1 MSNFFEQRGKLTVSL
16 GNGFMSAYEQNNLK
30 VGDVVRIDRT
40 AGEDYYVYF
49 NGSFL
54 CFGELMIMDD
64 IFGLFPKIYSNGN
77 PKHEGFKGMVDDV
90 VEILPTEIRF
100 AEIDIS
106 LKELFGVNEGP
117 VISLGKE
124 YGQSGMAELLV
135 AGTPVAKGDVVVI
148 GESFG
153 IEITEVYF
161 NDREELEVRSSE
173 YLVDKDTHGYP
184 VKKYDF
190 KRPDKFSKDQ
200 MLGILKIHNL
210 FLKNLKLIAPS
221 MKGLQVATID
231 QLTYKEAL
239 EYVNTDYSV
248 VIAGDVVRGR
258 PFAMTEKKHSYII
271 DDSNPPIREYNS
283 EKLIIE
289 TEGLANYLLPE
300 TYEKLKKFKR
310 GRGNALG
317 NIIMFYNRKRGLAK
331 VFKTEDSIHEFILSP
346 LRSSWKTI
354 TNTRL
359 KIIEK
364 KENIDEVKPVHP
376 MEMCLLVEIGGD
388 KDKEDKLYIV
398 YPYIYLA
405 PILKLLS

>member
-1 MSNFFEQRGKLTVSL
+1 MGNFFEHKGKLTVSL
-16 GNGFMSAYEQNNLK
+16 GNGYLSAYEVNNLK

-40 AGEDYYVYF
+40 AGEDYYAYF
-49 NGSFL
+49 NDSFL

-64 IFGLFPKIYSNGN
+64 IFGLFPKINSNGN
-77 PKHEGFKGMVDDV
+77 QKQEGFKGMVDDV

-100 AEIDIS
+100 AQIDIS
-106 LKELFGVNEGP
+106 LRELFGVNEGP
-117 VISLGKE
+117 IISLGKR
-124 YGQSGMAELLV
+124 YGKSGMAELLV
-135 AGTPVAKGDVVVI
+135 AGTPVAKGDVVII

-153 IEITEVYF
+153 IEITETYYH
-161 NDREELEVRSSE
+161 DREEIEVRSSE
-173 YLVDKDTHGYP
+173 YLVDKDTLSYP

-200 MLGILKIHNL
+200 MISILKIHNL

-221 MKGLQVATID
+221 MKGLQVITID

-239 EYVNTDYSV
+239 GYVNPDYSV
-248 VIAGDVVRGR
+248 VIVGDVVRGK
-258 PFAMTEKKHSYII
+258 PFALTDKKQSYII
-271 DDSNPPIREYNS
+271 DDSDPPVREYSKNR
-283 EKLIIE
+283 LIIE
-289 TEGLANYLLPE
+289 TEGLDSYLPAE

-310 GRGNALG
+310 GRGNPLG
-317 NIIMFYNRKRGLAK
+317 NIIIFYNQKYSLSKA
-331 VFKTEDSIHEFILSP
+331 FKTDDSIHEFVLSP

-359 KIIEK
+359 KILEK
-364 KENIDEVKPVHP
+364 NENINSVNPVHP

-388 KDKEDKLYIV
+388 KIPEDKLYIV